1 MVPMSVYRI
10 GLVGVGRGSGY
21 GRVFAHDPRCQIVA
35 CCDAK
40 QESLARFQ
48 QELELPDGACFTS
61 YDDFV
66 ALDLDVVFLGTPI
79 PFHADQA
86 VAALETAKHVL
97 SEVTAASTVADC
109 ARIFEAV
116 RRTGRRYM
124 LAENCCYW
132 PFVAQWQAWVR
143 AGRIGEVFYAECEYV
158 HDIRSLVYD
167 PVTQTQRWR
176 ANRAPLHY
184 CSHSLGPILEIMD
197 DRIVRAMGAGDGRR
211 LLPEGGV
218 GGIDI
223 QVALFE
229 TGKGAI
235 IKLLRSSVA
244 PHKPALHYY
253 TLQGTRGY
261 VESSR
266 RGIPGPGTLYAEAEM
281 EGPQEIEVTTVDAS
295 LPEEARAGGHGTAEY
310 ALVQDFLA
318 ALERGDKPPLDES
331 RAMDLTVP
339 GLVAH
344 ESALSG
350 GNWLDVPLFD

>member
-1 MVPMSVYRI
+1 MPTFRI

-21 GRVFAHDPRCQIVA
+21 GRVFAHDPRCEIVA

-40 QESLARFQ
+40 EEALARFQ
-48 QELELPDGACFTS
+48 EELQLPEDRCFTS
-61 YDDFV
+61 YDDFI
-66 ALDLDVVFLGTPI
+66 ALDMDIVFLGTPI
-79 PFHADQA
+79 PYHAEEA
-86 VAALETAKHVL
+86 LAALETGKHVL
-97 SEVTAASTVADC
+97 SEVTAASTVEDC
-109 ARIFEAV
+109 GRIVEAV

-132 PFVAQWQAWVR
+132 PFVAEWGAWVR
-143 AGRIGEVFYAECEYV
+143 AGRIGEVCYGECEYV

-176 ANRAPLHY
+176 ASRAPLHY
-184 CSHSLGPILEIMD
+184 CSHSLGPILEITG
-197 DRIVRAMGAGDGRR
+197 DRIVRACGAGNSRR
-211 LLPEGGV
+211 ILPEGGI

-229 TGKGAI
+229 TQKGAI
-235 IKLLRSSVA
+235 LKLLRSSVA
-244 PHKPALHYY
+244 PRKPAIHYY
-253 TLQGTRGY
+253 TLQGTKGF

-266 RGIPGPGTLYAEAEM
+266 RGIPGPGMLYCEDEM
-281 EGPQEIEVTTVDAS
+281 SDPQEIEVTTVDAS

-318 ALERGDKPPLDES
+318 ALEAGRKPPLDEV

-339 GLVAH
+339 GLIAH
-344 ESALSG
+344 ESAMSG
-350 GNWLDVPLFD
+350 GNWLDVPLFDE